1 LSVCH
6 RNIVLSDTAGFCILK
21 NLNFNNELCS
31 MIDFPYE
38 LIIVQMSLDVNYIY
52 QEIYVGFTQSF
63 II

>member
-1 LSVCH
+1 
-6 RNIVLSDTAGFCILK
+6 
-21 NLNFNNELCS
+21 

-63 II
+63 IIWNSTFLSK